1 MLRLESSEQEEYY
14 GEVWILLGPY
24 NLVEGH

>member
-1 MLRLESSEQEEYY
+1 MLRRQSSEQEEYY
-14 GEVWILLGPY
+14 GEVWILLGRY

>member
-1 MLRLESSEQEEYY
+1 MLRHQSSEQEECY
-14 GEVWILLGPY
+14 GEVWILLGRY